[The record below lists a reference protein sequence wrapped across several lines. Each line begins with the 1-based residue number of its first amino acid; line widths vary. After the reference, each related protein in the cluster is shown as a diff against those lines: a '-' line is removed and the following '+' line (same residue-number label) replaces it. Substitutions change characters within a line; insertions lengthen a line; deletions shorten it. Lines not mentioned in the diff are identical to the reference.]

1 MKKLLVLLLLIFAT
15 PAMAGGFFA
24 GQPDMAVPGAIGGTT
39 PAAGTFTTL
48 TANTNPVTL
57 PGGAKMFTYYASVGA
72 TTGTFNLPAI
82 TTSAH
87 GILIAGAN
95 LYSATFRTDN
105 AGTVQLLDS
114 DAGGIIVA
122 NADTAA
128 KLAIGDA
135 AATDIIPIT
144 NRTADALVI
153 MVILFY
159 N

>member
-1 MKKLLVLLLLIFAT
+1 MKKLLVLLLLILAA
-15 PAMAGGFFA
+15 PAMAGGFFS
-24 GQPDMAVPGAIGGTT
+24 GQLDMGVPGAIGGTT

-48 TANTNPVTL
+48 TANTNPVTF
-57 PGGAKMFTYYASVGA
+57 GGAKMFTYYASVGA